1 MNKKLN
7 QVLSAVLLTAA
18 LLAGQTTNAQVS
30 GTGTEKPSMMV
41 YLLKTKP
48 ELLQSSA
55 PIYDEDT
62 DQQW

>member
-1 MNKKLN
+1 MTKINQKK
-7 QVLSAVLLTAA
+7 TYD
-18 LLAGQTTNAQVS
+18 
-30 GTGTEKPSMMV
+30 KPTMVV

>member
-1 MNKKLN
+1 MTTINTKK
-7 QVLSAVLLTAA
+7 TY
-18 LLAGQTTNAQVS
+18 
-30 GTGTEKPSMMV
+30 EKPSMMV
-41 YLLKTKP
+41 YLLTTKP